1 MWLRCRVQP
10 DRTPPAPL
18 VRMLESLAQHVAPV
32 EEDRRLD
39 LELQSL
45 VALIRSQEWT
55 LYA

>member
-1 MWLRCRVQP
+1 
-10 DRTPPAPL
+10 
-18 VRMLESLAQHVAPV
+18 MLDALAQHVAPV